1 MPCPIDFEVG
11 LTGSCHMRCPTDFN
25 YVQTGREEKCIH
37 SITPAYTIPV
47 VSLPELKNSDKESEP
62 EPEPEQYIQERR
74 RFRDEFES
82 ILVAIR
88 RDDDARKAM
97 DDVKS
102 ENSGYVTKYNR
113 IQSEYASVNAA
124 IDSENEIKKVSD
136 SLKTLR
142 SKTQP
147 VSDMERERRA
157 ILDTSSRN
165 ILLVQ
170 IALFI
175 LVLSLL
181 SYLII
186 PANYA
191 HMVVFL
197 LLCVGIAT
205 GIFLGR

>member
-1 MPCPIDFEVG
+1 MPCPSDFEVG

-25 YVQTGREEKCIH
+25 YLQTGREEKCIH
-37 SITPAYTIPV
+37 SITPSYTIPV
-47 VSLPELKNSDKESEP
+47 VSLPELNDITVA
-62 EPEPEQYIQERR
+62 EPEQYIQERR

-82 ILVAIR
+82 MLVAIR

-97 DDVKS
+97 EDVKS